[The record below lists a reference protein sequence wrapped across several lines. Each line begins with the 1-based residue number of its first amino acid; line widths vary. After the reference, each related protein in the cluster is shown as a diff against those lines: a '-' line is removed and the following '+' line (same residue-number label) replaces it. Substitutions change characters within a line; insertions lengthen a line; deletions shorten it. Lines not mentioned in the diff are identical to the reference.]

1 MTGNAI
7 HEKSRKRLN
16 ARLQNLNPES
26 RALWGRMNVLEM
38 LHHLS
43 DQMDV
48 IHGDLQVPPVSIP
61 FMRTRLGRFLSLSRI
76 PWPKGKIR
84 TPGKMLK
91 REIHGEAELNAIRE
105 QISESLE
112 RFSLL
117 PATHAAD
124 HPFFGSM
131 DKAAW
136 GRLTWKHFDHH
147 LRQFGA

>member
-1 MTGNAI
+1 MKRNAI
-7 HEKSRKRLN
+7 HEKSRKLLN
-16 ARLQNLNPES
+16 ARIRKLSPES
-26 RALWGRMNVLEM
+26 HALWGRMNVLEM

-48 IHGDLQVPPVSIP
+48 IHGDLQLAPVSIP
-61 FMRTRLGRFLSLSRI
+61 FMRTRLGRYLSLSRI

-84 TPGKMLK
+84 TAGKMLK
-91 REIHGEAELNAIRE
+91 REIHGETELNSIRE

-112 RFSLL
+112 RFSRL
-117 PATHAAD
+117 PASHAAD

-131 DKAAW
+131 DKATW

-147 LRQFGA
+147 LRQFGV

>member
-1 MTGNAI
+1 MSGNAI
-7 HEKSRKRLN
+7 HEKSRKLLYT
-16 ARLQNLNPES
+16 RLQNLSSES
-26 RALWGRMNVLEM
+26 RAIWGRMNVLEM

-48 IHGDLQVPPVSIP
+48 IHGDLQVAPVSIP

-105 QISESLE
+105 QLFESLE
-112 RFSLL
+112 RFSTL
-117 PATHAAD
+117 AASHTAD